1 MSKPKV
7 YMETSFFRYLIAIP
21 STDLMKAGRQRIT
34 REWWTH
40 FRRNYELLVSQTVY
54 DEFYEIGS
62 GKIGEAEAAQRF
74 ALLQQAGRL
83 DLESGKWNWPGCC
96 EGLVARCRAKL
107 WRIASIWLW
116 PQAMAAIT

>member
-1 MSKPKV
+1 MSNPKV
-7 YMETSFFRYLIAIP
+7 NLETSFFRYLIATP
-21 STDLMKAGRQRIT
+21 SKDLSKACRQRIT
-34 REWWTH
+34 REWLTH

-83 DLESGKWNWPGCC
+83 DLESGPYN
-96 EGLVARCRAKL
+96 V
-107 WRIASIWLW
+107 
-116 PQAMAAIT
+116 